1 MSMFEGLFQP
11 LHLIIILV
19 LVLIVFGAGKLPDAA
34 GGFGRGIREF
44 KKSMN
49 DDETVTTET
58 VETTTS
64 RNAPAGTVETTT
76 TRSAP
81 VGTIS
86 AVQPT
91 CPSCGAE
98 LPAGAHFCAN
108 CGSKIAA

>member
-1 MSMFEGLFQP
+1 MIEGLFQP
-11 LHLIIILV
+11 LHLIMILV

-49 DDETVTTET
+49 DDEPVTATET
-58 VETTTS
+58 VETS
-64 RNAPAGTVETTT
+64 T

-81 VGTIS
+81 IGTIS

-98 LPAGAHFCAN
+98 IPTGARFCAT
-108 CGSKIAA
+108 CGNKIAA

>member
-49 DDETVTTET
+49 DDEPVTTE
-58 VETTTS
+58 
-64 RNAPAGTVETTT
+64 TVETTT

-81 VGTIS
+81 IGTIS

-98 LPAGAHFCAN
+98 IPVGARFCAN